1 MWETPH
7 RPRRMQ
13 LTHRRRN
20 KSPRDGKGQEAT
32 GGQQKEEKNIAQ
44 QEVQQKENRAESVD
58 SHLLEFIIEADI
70 NTEFV

>member
-1 MWETPH
+1 M
-7 RPRRMQ
+7 
-13 LTHRRRN
+13 
-20 KSPRDGKGQEAT
+20 GKGQEAT

-70 NTEFV
+70 NTQSLYECIFFYIHFCNIQF